1 MMELD
6 LDRFAGIGLAE
17 LDERAKLHERT
28 DQKYVVPASALDA
41 ALAELADDFDV
52 LDIDGRR
59 SFSYDSVYFDG
70 PGLPSFVHHRQGRRL
85 RFKVRIRNYVD
96 AGAAFL
102 EVKLK
107 GKRRATVKRR
117 LALGP
122 SGELDAS
129 GVAFIEGVYAA
140 LYARDFDTALAPSV
154 RVRYHRTTLVARRG
168 GERITVDRDVAF
180 EGDAGQIAI
189 DGGVAIVE
197 TKSHGGRGLADQV
210 LRRLQQRPVAHCS
223 KYCVGVSALGIADRD
238 GPFRPAMTLLGV
250 RG

>member
-1 MMELD
+1 MDLC

-17 LDERAKLHERT
+17 LDERARLHERT
-28 DQKYVVPASALDA
+28 DQKYVVPER
-41 ALAELADDFDV
+41 ALAAAFDGLADDFDV

-59 SFSYDSVYFDG
+59 AFTYDSIYFDG

-96 AGAAFL
+96 AGASFL

-117 LALGP
+117 LALGA
-122 SGELDAS
+122 SDELDAA
-129 GVAFIEGVYAA
+129 GLAFIEGAYAA
-140 LYARDFDTALAPSV
+140 LYARDFDCDLAPSV

-168 GERITVDRDVAF
+168 GERITIDREVSF
-180 EGDAGQIAI
+180 EGDAGSVSAS
-189 DGGVAIVE
+189 GGVAIVE
-197 TKSHGGRGLADQV
+197 TKSSNGRGLADQV
-210 LRRLQQRPVAHCS
+210 LRRLHQRPVAHCS

-250 RG
+250 RD